1 MSKIL
6 NYKASLDN
14 LAKIITIFVLI
25 IIATIAY
32 MSIKALVISEGD
44 VRVISIHSVI
54 LLFLFAIL
62 GFCYFIGPQSYTIE
76 NGSLNIVKYAGNKKI
91 KLSDIVEIRTIT
103 DGELTNIIR
112 TFGVGGLFGYYGKYY
127 SSNIGNITFY
137 ATQKRNKVFILTK
150 QGDKII
156 ITPDDLGIIE
166 HIGNY

>member
-1 MSKIL
+1 MCKHL

-14 LAKIITIFVLI
+14 LAKIITIFVCI
-25 IIATIAY
+25 IFAAIAY
-32 MSIKALVISEGD
+32 MSINAIVISEGD

-62 GFCYFIGPQSYTIE
+62 GFCYFISPQSYNIE
-76 NGSLNIVKYAGNKKI
+76 NGFLTIIRYAGNKKI
-91 KLSDIVEIRTIT
+91 KLSDIVEIRTII

-112 TFGVGGLFGYYGKYY
+112 TFAVGGLFGYYGKYY
-127 SSNIGNITFY
+127 SSKSGKITFY